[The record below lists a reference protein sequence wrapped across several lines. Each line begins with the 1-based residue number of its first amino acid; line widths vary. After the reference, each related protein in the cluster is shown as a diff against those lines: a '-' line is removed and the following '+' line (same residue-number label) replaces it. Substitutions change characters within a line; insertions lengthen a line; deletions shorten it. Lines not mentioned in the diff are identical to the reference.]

1 MPTVDVTVD
10 PVSAEIELPDA
21 CTVGQWKKLLG
32 EGFLGDKI
40 LYSARLSCRT
50 SEKGSASLADDDA
63 VPSKM
68 YMEGPRSVLK
78 MLELALNKQQGRRIV
93 SSQLPSP
100 PSSAEPRSVVPAS
113 PQKPAAAK
121 SYAYMAGKRSP
132 PQQMPTP
139 QSQQPQPA
147 LSGPAVSWPSGR
159 GKLFSFYTAGQQ
171 GMRPYMEDRAYGG
184 LELPGL
190 PHAALFGIFDGH
202 GGQQVST
209 LAVERLPG
217 IIAKRLV
224 QSKTPREAL
233 ALSFQEFDQDIQPGS
248 TAQNFLRVGSTA
260 VVVLVLQ
267 EGARLR
273 LLCANCGD
281 SRAVLCRRTRAVDL
295 SKDQKP
301 NDPAERSRIE
311 AAGGRVELHG
321 PCWRI
326 DSGLNLSRAFG
337 DFLYKANRNL
347 ASDQQK
353 VICHPEIKDETVE
366 SGDEF
371 LVLAS
376 DGVFEVFSS
385 QQLVTELQAAR
396 KNASTWPQALDI
408 VLRRAIPG
416 GDNVSLCLVEL
427 HSTAVMPD
435 VTGAS

>member
-1 MPTVDVTVD
+1 MPTVDITVD
-10 PVSAEIELPDA
+10 PVSVEIEVPDA

-50 SEKGSASLADDDA
+50 SLKGSASLADDDA

-78 MLELALNKQQGRRIV
+78 MLELALNKQRGRRIV

-100 PSSAEPRSVVPAS
+100 PSRPEPRSVAPAPPS
-113 PQKPAAAK
+113 LQKPAVGK
-121 SYAYMAGKRSP
+121 SFSYIAGKKPLAQHMPMAHAQP
-132 PQQMPTP
+132 PQP
-139 QSQQPQPA
+139 S

-159 GKLFSFYTAGQQ
+159 GNLFSFYTAGQQ
-171 GMRPYMEDRAYGG
+171 GMRPYMEDRAYGS

-202 GGQQVST
+202 GGHQVST

-217 IIAKRLV
+217 MIAKGLV
-224 QSKTPREAL
+224 QSETPREAL
-233 ALSFQEFDQDIQPGS
+233 ALSFQEFDRDIQIG
-248 TAQNFLRVGSTA
+248 AGYQNFLRVGSTG

-267 EGARLR
+267 EGERLQ
-273 LLCANCGD
+273 LVCANTGD
-281 SRAVLCRRTRAVDL
+281 SRAVLCRRQRAVDL
-295 SKDQKP
+295 SIDQKP
-301 NDPAERSRIE
+301 ENPAERSRIV
-311 AAGGRVELHG
+311 AAGGRVEVHG

-326 DSGLNLSRAFG
+326 DAGLNLSRAFG
-337 DFLYKANRNL
+337 DFLYKSNRNL

-353 VICHPEIKDETVE
+353 VICHPEFEEETVE

-385 QQLVTELQAAR
+385 QQLVTELRAAR
-396 KNASTWPQALDI
+396 KKAGNWPQALDI

-416 GDNVSLCLVEL
+416 GDNVSICLVEL
-427 HSTAVMPD
+427 HSTEV
-435 VTGAS
+435 